1 MVVNSNNYYKTE
13 FALNDRNPETY
24 NKTWYVR
31 DTNSYGSNV
40 PLTCCGLSKTDQQS
54 TATTMRY
61 NNGPQSAANMVASY
75 GVYHHTSQRQEEDED
90 GFVPNSNNYRGA
102 VVNSSGDT
110 TVVRSN
116 DTNDNE
122 DNSCDWCLPTPQSS
136 TTPSNEESCWM
147 SWCKPSI
154 LLVLLVILIV
164 VFLLVAGILIYYN
177 CTFIWKCMLVLF
189 RTNCCL
195 LFCNCMRI

>member
-31 DTNSYGSNV
+31 DTNSYSSNA
-40 PLTCCGLSKTDQQS
+40 PLTCCGLTKTDQQLT
-54 TATTMRY
+54 TATAMRY
-61 NNGPQSAANMVASY
+61 NNGAQSAANMVASY
-75 GVYHHTSQRQEEDED
+75 GVYQHTNQRQEDED
-90 GFVPNSNNYRGA
+90 GFLPNSNNYRSA

-110 TVVRSN
+110 TVTRPN
-116 DTNDNE
+116 ETTDNE
-122 DNSCDWCLPTPQSS
+122 ETSCDWCLPPPQTSA
-136 TTPSNEESCWM
+136 TPSNEESCWM

-164 VFLLVAGILIYYN
+164 VFILVAGILIYYN
-177 CTFIWKCMLVLF
+177 CMFMWSMSVLF
-189 RTNCCL
+189 WHLVVYFIYEIRSQ
-195 LFCNCMRI
+195 

>member
-31 DTNSYGSNV
+31 DTNSYSSNA
-40 PLTCCGLSKTDQQS
+40 PLTCCGLTKTDQQLTTS
-54 TATTMRY
+54 TAMRY

-75 GVYHHTSQRQEEDED
+75 GVYQHTNQRQDEDDD
-90 GFVPNSNNYRGA
+90 GFVPNSNNYRSA

-110 TVVRSN
+110 TVTRH
-116 DTNDNE
+116 NDNNTENE
-122 DNSCDWCLPTPQSS
+122 DTSCDWCLPPSQSS

-154 LLVLLVILIV
+154 LLVLLIILIV
-164 VFLLVAGILIYYN
+164 VFVLVAGILIYYN
-177 CTFIWKCMLVLF
+177 CMFTSRCMSVLF
-189 RTNCCL
+189 SCFPFS
-195 LFCNCMRI
+195 LFP